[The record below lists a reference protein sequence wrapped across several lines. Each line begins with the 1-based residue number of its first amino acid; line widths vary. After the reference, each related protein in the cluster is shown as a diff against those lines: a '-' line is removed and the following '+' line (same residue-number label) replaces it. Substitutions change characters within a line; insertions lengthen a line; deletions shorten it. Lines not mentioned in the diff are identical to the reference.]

1 MTHAL
6 EHIGIVVIFGI
17 VMLPVYLMFAGWLV
31 GKPRDFRTV
40 GMTVGY
46 MLVFTVAIVGALAV
60 VGGVIAVIISL

>member
-60 VGGVIAVIISL
+60 VGGVIEVIISL